1 MLVKVSISCCI
12 GGRGVVCCDRS
23 RRGTGIAL
31 WGYRRR
37 KLTMYVNEWWRG
49 CLRVMLPLVPLAVIA
64 VPAYA
69 QVASTDEPGSV
80 LVFPKFAQGLITV
93 DNGSIEPNTQIEI
106 GAVCNVA
113 DITDLGQPSPPTCAP
128 KDYEVE
134 VHWVCPGVNIGQETS
149 VCSENDFQV

>member
-1 MLVKVSISCCI
+1 
-12 GGRGVVCCDRS
+12 
-23 RRGTGIAL
+23 
-31 WGYRRR
+31 
-37 KLTMYVNEWWRG
+37 MYVNEWWRG

-106 GAVCNVA
+106 GAVCSN
-113 DITDLGQPSPPTCAP
+113 TDSTLVNLGSPSPETCTP
-128 KDYEVE
+128 KDFEIE

-149 VCSENDFQV
+149 VCSENDFQVFVSTYGKVVFNPNGAPSGIT